1 LPLLL
6 FEKGIQVQL
15 DLPKKESE
23 GQERKYY
30 QMMDERE
37 EELIDKESKKRIL
50 HHRLS
55 HKNSLTLLEL
65 ERLNELQ
72 SKAIFKPAHSKR
84 SNLISSGFSKKTR
97 NESKMKH

>member
-1 LPLLL
+1 
-6 FEKGIQVQL
+6 
-15 DLPKKESE
+15 
-23 GQERKYY
+23 
-30 QMMDERE
+30 MDERE